1 MSSLLDAIRELYYAA
16 HWTPDRPVDA
26 DRLWAAV
33 RDAAGFT
40 PGNAPKIVERD
51 TRSTET
57 GEIMSDLVDRTKEA
71 VGILN
76 RHSSYAASIAGVKLH
91 QAVKRHEEERTAM
104 LDALRELSE
113 AVKPTREGKRDGG
126 TFGRLSMA
134 DDNARAILATVE
146 GEQ

>member
-1 MSSLLDAIRELYYAA
+1 MLPE
-16 HWTPDRPVDA
+16 
-26 DRLWAAV
+26 
-33 RDAAGFT
+33 
-40 PGNAPKIVERD
+40 
-51 TRSTET
+51 RSTET

-76 RHSSYAASIAGVKLH
+76 RHSSYAASIVGVKLH

-134 DDNARAILATVE
+134 DDNARTILARIE
-146 GEQ
+146 EDQ